1 MIAAVQRANQ
11 MRAHAATYKTHAAGV
26 FTPPQWAAAPGDRAI
41 LEGSTVKTS
50 FDVGS
55 LHVFPLQ
62 VGEQTFTAESVKN
75 DATILA
81 IAQGVSPTSAKV
93 LALDPTDS
101 AGSAHVWAPV
111 GTVVHFEGAV
121 KTIKLHPVTSDA
133 VLEALQGNAPLPV
146 ADPNNPG
153 AQAAA
158 IVDAR
163 TSPTTR
169 SDHGQA
175 QRRMWLF
182 DTLAL
187 FNGIY
192 YPGHPDSATPGL
204 LDTFVKNHLNQLAPG
219 IFRDIQNGRIDSK
232 TNVLSAAK
240 VTAYL
245 DGVYGD
251 GANQVS
257 VADFNLTRETIA
269 RAHLTVPHV
278 LARFETYRRFV
289 TATNG
294 PVYAAAVEKLFK
306 DIRDVLYFDDEEGDR
321 LLVVLEG
328 FLNMANDVVALPAI
342 PDGFTARRHYLFQ
355 GLWNVTWNSRHIQEY
370 IQSWTQKR
378 MRSMEAAASQ
388 HPPRSYAAAA
398 ASNVSA
404 DPNSGSAKRPKTDT
418 RRPAAAPSTY
428 SRDTRSGGSASGG
441 AAPAPRLKVT
451 KEQHDEWMAKK
462 PAWLPPGERVMC
474 RAVASGRPCPLGR
487 NCRSNDAYTVAD
499 PARMAEVKAWAADS
513 PYGK

>member
-1 MIAAVQRANQ
+1 MIAAVVQRSNQ
-11 MRAHAATYKTHAAGV
+11 TRGHLAVCRTRSNEVLTRALYNNAA
-26 FTPPQWAAAPGDRAI
+26 GDRAI
-41 LEGSTVKTS
+41 LDGSTIETS
-50 FDVGS
+50 FGAGH
-55 LHVFPLQ
+55 LHAIPLQ
-62 VGEQTFTAESVKN
+62 VGEQTFTAESIK
-75 DATILA
+75 DGTTILA

-101 AGSAHVWAPV
+101 DGSAHVWAPV

-121 KTIKLHPVTSDA
+121 KTIKLHLVTSDA
-133 VLEALQGNAPLPV
+133 VLEALQGNAPLPA

-175 QRRMWLF
+175 QRRMWLY

-192 YPGHPDSATPGL
+192 YPGHPDPATPGL
-204 LDTFVKNHLNQLAPG
+204 LDTFVKNHLGQLAPG

-257 VADFNLTRETIA
+257 IADFNLTRETIA

-278 LARFETYRRFV
+278 L
-289 TATNG
+289 
-294 PVYAAAVEKLFK
+294 
-306 DIRDVLYFDDEEGDR
+306 DC
-321 LLVVLEG
+321 
-328 FLNMANDVVALPAI
+328 
-342 PDGFTARRHYLFQ
+342 
-355 GLWNVTWNSRHIQEY
+355 
-370 IQSWTQKR
+370 
-378 MRSMEAAASQ
+378 
-388 HPPRSYAAAA
+388 
-398 ASNVSA
+398 
-404 DPNSGSAKRPKTDT
+404 
-418 RRPAAAPSTY
+418 
-428 SRDTRSGGSASGG
+428 
-441 AAPAPRLKVT
+441 
-451 KEQHDEWMAKK
+451 K
-462 PAWLPPGERVMC
+462 P
-474 RAVASGRPCPLGR
+474 RAV
-487 NCRSNDAYTVAD
+487 
-499 PARMAEVKAWAADS
+499 
-513 PYGK
+513 